1 MHRRLLFELITAS
14 NFLKV
19 EPLLNLTSYMIA
31 RYISGKTPRQMK
43 DFMTPLGPEREMVYY
58 GLFQLAVLLVRAKK
72 RARGRIEAR
81 RRARGAEADEMKT
94 EEVGAEKEAEE
105 EAEEEAEDDE
115 DDDEDS
121 EPPLGA
127 ILVD

>member
-43 DFMTPLGPEREMVYY
+43 DFMTPLSPEREMVYY
-58 GLFQLAVLLVRAKK
+58 GLFQLTVLLVRARK
-72 RARGRIEAR
+72 RANERIAAR
-81 RRARGAEADEMKT
+81 KRSGETGGGALEGDGVDE
-94 EEVGAEKEAEE
+94 
-105 EAEEEAEDDE
+105 
-115 DDDEDS
+115 DEDS
-121 EPPLGA
+121 EPPRGA